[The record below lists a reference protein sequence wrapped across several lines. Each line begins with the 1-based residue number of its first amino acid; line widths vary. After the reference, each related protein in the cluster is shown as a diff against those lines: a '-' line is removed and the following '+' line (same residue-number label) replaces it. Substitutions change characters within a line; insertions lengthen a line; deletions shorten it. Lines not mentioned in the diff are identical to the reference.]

1 MMIVKICVGSSCHLK
16 GAPEIAE
23 LFQTYVSAN
32 HLDDQ
37 IALVGSFC
45 AGKCNR
51 TGVTVSVDDDVYPGV
66 TPETFKEFWE
76 EKIMSRINESK
87 AVL

>member
-1 MMIVKICVGSSCHLK
+1 MIVKICVGSSCHLK

-32 HLDDQ
+32 NLDDQ

-66 TPETFKEFWE
+66 TPETFKEFWK